1 MKEALRE
8 VMKEPVIK
16 ESVEDPDGESL
27 NRFYSN
33 ACYSCG
39 EEGNFSQ
46 YCTKER
52 KEYLG
57 YFPTEA
63 LEFDP
68 QGIERLIRTKKTK
81 KRKQRHPQNNPI
93 SAKRDKSHIT
103 CFECKDVGHYA
114 NHCPER
120 KQGTQGA
127 GTTSK
132 TPKDLSKV
140 ICFRCKE
147 AGHYAIKCPDK
158 MKAGAE

>member
-1 MKEALRE
+1 MKEALRK

-33 ACYSCG
+33 DCYSCG
-39 EEGNFSQ
+39 EEGHFSQ
-46 YCTKER
+46 YCTMER

-63 LEFDP
+63 MEFDR
-68 QGIERLIRTKKTK
+68 QGIEHLIRTKKTS
-81 KRKQRHPQNNPI
+81 KRKQRHPQNDPL

-114 NHCPER
+114 NHCLER
-120 KQGTQGA
+120 KQGPQGA
-127 GTTSK
+127 GTITK
-132 TPKDLSKV
+132 KPRDMPEV
-140 ICFRCKE
+140 ICFCCKE
-147 AGHYAIKCPDK
+147 AGHFARHCTNHE
-158 MKAGAE
+158 KAGAE

>member
-33 ACYSCG
+33 ACCSCG
-39 EEGNFSQ
+39 QGGHFSQ

-63 LEFDP
+63 VEFDP
-68 QGIERLIRTKKTK
+68 KGIERLIRTKKTR

-93 SAKRDKSHIT
+93 SQESYYL
-103 CFECKDVGHYA
+103 F
-114 NHCPER
+114 
-120 KQGTQGA
+120 
-127 GTTSK
+127 
-132 TPKDLSKV
+132 
-140 ICFRCKE
+140 
-147 AGHYAIKCPDK
+147 
-158 MKAGAE
+158 